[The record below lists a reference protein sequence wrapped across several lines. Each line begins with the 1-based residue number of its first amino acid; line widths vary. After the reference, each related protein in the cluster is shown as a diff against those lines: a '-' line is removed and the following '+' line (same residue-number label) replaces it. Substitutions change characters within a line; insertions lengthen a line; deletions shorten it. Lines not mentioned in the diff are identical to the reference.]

1 MISLIHK
8 SIINVVIAP
17 HGITDLIHSTNF
29 NTTKQLLTFNS
40 ASLIGSTLLSH
51 NNPILLDDLF
61 LLSSIVHFRH
71 DMPNFVYIPNYIFS
85 SLLLKSAIVIN
96 HNILFFYMLTLHVPN
111 HYKTNWIHIKKN
123 PYKNIVFIIL
133 FTLFLSYLGLNYPF
147 IYESKFIFD
156 LSKGIVISHVIYNEL
171 YIHNI

>member
-61 LLSSIVHFRH
+61 YHLLCIL
-71 DMPNFVYIPNYIFS
+71 DMICR
-85 SLLLKSAIVIN
+85 
-96 HNILFFYMLTLHVPN
+96 ILFIYQIIFLV
-111 HYKTNWIHIKKN
+111 HY
-123 PYKNIVFIIL
+123 Y
-133 FTLFLSYLGLNYPF
+133 
-147 IYESKFIFD
+147 
-156 LSKGIVISHVIYNEL
+156 
-171 YIHNI
+171 